1 MPHGQICKRL
11 IPTCSQVKQDKEF
24 RYTMKNYCTVYIPSY
39 SATEAAVRAEVA
51 EVVSPPEFR
60 SFGFT
65 AFVKLYNIHEKLSV
79 FCDYRGYILY
89 ILFIHLLHYFHT
101 WSHQCYD

>member
-1 MPHGQICKRL
+1 M
-11 IPTCSQVKQDKEF
+11 
-24 RYTMKNYCTVYIPSY
+24 YIPSY

-65 AFVKLYNIHEKLSV
+65 AFVKLYNIHEKLYIYIYTKYLYMYFITFTLVHTNVTTRMNSLSNPIPIICFIF
-79 FCDYRGYILY
+79 FCNISSTDPG
-89 ILFIHLLHYFHT
+89 T
-101 WSHQCYD
+101 

>member
-1 MPHGQICKRL
+1 MH
-11 IPTCSQVKQDKEF
+11 
-24 RYTMKNYCTVYIPSY
+24 TVYIPSY
-39 SATEAAVRAEVA
+39 SATVAAVRAEVA

-79 FCDYRGYILY
+79 VCDYRGYMLY
-89 ILFIHLLHYFHT
+89 ILFIHVLHYFKPC
-101 WSHQCYD
+101 SCYCHHKDEFTFKPQE

>member
-1 MPHGQICKRL
+1 M
-11 IPTCSQVKQDKEF
+11 
-24 RYTMKNYCTVYIPSY
+24 YIPSY

-65 AFVKLYNIHEKLSV
+65 AFVKLYNIHEKLNV
-79 FCDYRGYILY
+79 VCDYRGYIL
-89 ILFIHLLHYFHT
+89 
-101 WSHQCYD
+101 